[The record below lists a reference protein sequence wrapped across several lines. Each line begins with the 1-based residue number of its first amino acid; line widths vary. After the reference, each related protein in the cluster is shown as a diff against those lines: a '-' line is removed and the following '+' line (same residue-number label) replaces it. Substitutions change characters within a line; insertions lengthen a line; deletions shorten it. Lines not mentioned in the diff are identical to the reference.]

1 MFIKA
6 IRNSNACT
14 AAASA
19 GRMVVDTM
27 GLWLRCSHKNTT
39 FPITRPR
46 RVKDAFRV
54 ADTYIVCLDC
64 GYEMPYSWNEMK
76 AYKERRKSRS
86 HQASH
91 AEEAV
96 AAYAAAD

>member
-6 IRNSNACT
+6 IRNNSACV

-46 RVKDAFRV
+46 RVKDAFRI

-64 GYEMPYSWNEMK
+64 GYEMPYSWNEMRV
-76 AYKERRKSRS
+76 YKERRRKTRA
-86 HQASH
+86 HQTRK
-91 AEEAV
+91 AEEAIAV
-96 AAYAAAD
+96 